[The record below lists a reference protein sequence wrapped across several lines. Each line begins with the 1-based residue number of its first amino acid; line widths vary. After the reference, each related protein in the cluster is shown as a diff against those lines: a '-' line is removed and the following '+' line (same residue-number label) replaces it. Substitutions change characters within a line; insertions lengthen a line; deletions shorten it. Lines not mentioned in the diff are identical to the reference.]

1 MTYAHFLRETLE
13 ACLLCWRSFFMWLS
27 LSWGVSSWI
36 LWMKIKLLV
45 NIFEGRMLDFVQGFG
60 MALNELSL
68 ILLNQSQQ
76 SEKGQVIC
84 VDVQSSNLA
93 LVDWSCFEFLMLF
106 EFSLEL
112 FLHIDPHTFSFN
124 FKLGGRL
131 AFLTLSEPLNIELI
145 LEYVSGLEV
154 VDDHS
159 LNYFDVFSQKLDE
172 NDQDIDLFGLGWLQ
186 RMGEVLCH

>member
-1 MTYAHFLRETLE
+1 
-13 ACLLCWRSFFMWLS
+13 
-27 LSWGVSSWI
+27 
-36 LWMKIKLLV
+36 
-45 NIFEGRMLDFVQGFG
+45 
-60 MALNELSL
+60 
-68 ILLNQSQQ
+68 
-76 SEKGQVIC
+76 
-84 VDVQSSNLA
+84 
-93 LVDWSCFEFLMLF
+93 MLF

-172 NDQDIDLFGLGWLQ
+172 NDQDIDLFGLG
-186 RMGEVLCH
+186 